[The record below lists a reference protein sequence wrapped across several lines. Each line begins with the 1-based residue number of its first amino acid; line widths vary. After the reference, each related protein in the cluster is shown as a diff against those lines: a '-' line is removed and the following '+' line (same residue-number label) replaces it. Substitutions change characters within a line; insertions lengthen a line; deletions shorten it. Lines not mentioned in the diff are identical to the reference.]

1 MQQGRVAYLE
11 GDMSD
16 METMLVNGNYVR
28 DNPSVTTYIK
38 YTELQIKT
46 SLGVNSG
53 VATIQNIES
62 LGDAA
67 GIYVQN
73 GVGVVKVNDVTVDLA
88 TATKRGGF
96 IYSDGTVE
104 VTMTNTWLSQMK
116 AESGGFMY
124 ADSEYYKTSVA
135 PVRPSFV

>member
-1 MQQGRVAYLE
+1 MQQGGVAYLE
-11 GDMSD
+11 GDLAD
-16 METMLVNGNYVR
+16 METMLANGNYVR
-28 DNPSVTTYIK
+28 DNPTVTTYIK
-38 YTELQIKT
+38 YAELQIIT

-73 GVGVVKVNDVTVDLA
+73 GVLKVNDVTVDLVQA
-88 TATKRGGF
+88 SKRGGF
-96 IYSDGTVE
+96 IYSDGTVQ
-104 VTMTNTWLSQMK
+104 VTMTNTVLSNMK

-124 ADSEYYKTSVA
+124 ADSEYYKTSAA
-135 PVRPSFV
+135 PIRQSFV

>member
-1 MQQGRVAYLE
+1 MQQGGVAYLE
-11 GDMSD
+11 GDMLD
-16 METMLVNGNYVR
+16 METMLADGSYVR

-38 YTELQIKT
+38 YAELQIKT

-53 VATIQNIES
+53 VPTIQNLES

-73 GVGVVKVNDVTVDLA
+73 GVVKVNDVTVDLV

-104 VTMTNTWLSQMK
+104 VSMTNTVLSQMK

-124 ADSEYYKTSVA
+124 ADSEYYKTAAVP
-135 PVRPSFV
+135 PVKQSFV

>member
-1 MQQGRVAYLE
+1 MQQGGVAYLE
-11 GDMSD
+11 GDLAD
-16 METMLVNGNYVR
+16 METMLANGNYVR
-28 DNPSVTTYIK
+28 DNPTVTTYIK
-38 YTELQIKT
+38 YAELQIIT

-73 GVGVVKVNDVTVDLA
+73 GVLKVNDVTVDLVQA
-88 TATKRGGF
+88 SKRGGF
-96 IYSDGTVE
+96 IYSDGTVQ
-104 VTMTNTWLSQMK
+104 VTMTNTLLSNMK

-124 ADSEYYKTSVA
+124 ADSEYYKTSAA
-135 PVRPSFV
+135 PIRQSFV